1 LTPFQAQLATRQLVR
16 DMVEEFGA
24 ERAAYYCSL
33 GYDLQR
39 AVSAHIDY
47 LAAQNES
54 LRRRVAQLDQ
64 AERVPLSS
72 GGADISLVDSR
83 RQGLANKIRGQN
95 L

>member
-1 LTPFQAQLATRQLVR
+1 MTPFQAQLATRQLVR
-16 DMVEEFGA
+16 DMVDEFGA

-33 GYDLQR
+33 GYDWQR

-64 AERVPLSS
+64 AERIPLSS
-72 GGADISLVDSR
+72 GGADVAVDR
-83 RQGLANKIRGQN
+83 KRAGFADRIN
-95 L
+95 LR